1 MANLKT
7 WLAGGAILG
16 LAAMNGFLMTRSSRV
31 EAEVAKIKNATSE
44 EIASVRDQAARRA
57 AATDKTIDE
66 LNQQVA
72 ASKGQAANIAA
83 QAKANAQRHAE
94 KLVAGIVAKHK
105 QQIEA
110 QIEANEQ
117 SAVKFQEELSTVK
130 QANEAN
136 QGKIQEVA
144 TEVGSV
150 KSEVATAKTA
160 IDTTL
165 AELKSVRGDMGVQSG
180 LIATNSKELAALR
193 ELGERNYFEFVVS
206 KTSRAVKVGSVMMTL
221 KKTDIK
227 RNRYTLEV
235 VADDKRVE
243 KKDKTVNE
251 PVQFY
256 VSGSRQPYEIVVNEI
271 QKDKLTGY
279 LATPKLITARR

>member
-31 EAEVAKIKNATSE
+31 EAEVAKIKNATAE

-66 LNQQVA
+66 LNQQVT

-83 QAKANAQRHAE
+83 QAKVNAQRHAE
-94 KLVAGIVAKHK
+94 KLVAGIVAKQK
-105 QQIEA
+105 EQLEA
-110 QIEANEQ
+110 QEQ
-117 SAVKFQEELSTVK
+117 NAVKLQEELSTVK

-150 KSEVATAKTA
+150 KTEVATAKTA
-160 IDTTL
+160 IDTTI

-206 KTSRAVKVGSVMMTL
+206 KANRAVKVGNVMMTL
-221 KKTDIK
+221 KKTDLK

-235 VADDKRVE
+235 LADDKRVE